1 MKCKYCE
8 QIFLEDVDIV
18 LNYFHHVKINHYDML
33 TDDDKMIHDIREKM
47 IKSKKE
53 YETLKKKIGDSDL
66 IFNQKNVDVK

>member
-1 MKCKYCE
+1 MKCKYCD

-18 LNYFHHVKINHYDML
+18 LNYFHHVKINHYDIL
-33 TDDDKMIHDIREKM
+33 IDDDKMIHDIREKM

>member
-18 LNYFHHVKINHYDML
+18 LNYFHHVKINHYDIL
-33 TDDDKMIHDIREKM
+33 IDDDKMIHDIREKM

-66 IFNQKNVDVK
+66 IFNQKNMDVK